1 MRRAAQRLSIVQ
13 PALTVQLHGLEEL
26 LGTALFV
33 RSHRGLEPNDKA
45 EVLYGLLAPLMTEFG
60 AVVRSLRGAIGGR
73 PRRLRRRPIPASG
86 APSTRAEVFVP
97 PLVPT
102 VTTPPHNT
110 L

>member
-73 PRRLRRRPIPASG
+73 SRPLPRPLRPALERHRDQREHVADALYPLCAPRP
-86 APSTRAEVFVP
+86 E
-97 PLVPT
+97 
-102 VTTPPHNT
+102 
-110 L
+110 